1 MKLLLIFGGAVA
13 AVGLFLLATASA
25 DTTFFA
31 QQYPLLLALNAA
43 LAALLAG
50 VVAFQLLAL
59 ARRYRARVFGARLT
73 LRLLMRFA
81 LLAVVPGLIVYA
93 VSVQFIT
100 RSIESWFDV
109 KVDAALEGGITL
121 GQQAIDQT
129 VLDMQAKAR
138 AMALELGGRSAPQI
152 VSQLERL
159 REQAGVQEAT
169 VLTASGRLIASASED
184 VTKLLPDL
192 PGAQLLRQARVN
204 RGYAAVDSAAGRP
217 LSLRVVVPMGP
228 MALSDEARFLQLRQS
243 VAPAFS
249 RSLEAVEAA
258 HRDYRELAI
267 SRDGLKR
274 IYVVTLTFAVLMA
287 LFVAVAVAVTQSNLL
302 AEPLAN
308 LAQATQAVARGDFSR
323 QSPVTSRDE
332 LGVLTESFNSM
343 TRQLA
348 EARRVVEANRLA
360 LEAAKG
366 HLENILANLSAGV
379 LVFDH
384 ELQLTISNR
393 GAAAIL
399 GAEAESFA
407 SRMRELFREHREKS
421 WELELTLK
429 GTGKTLHAR
438 GARLPQATGGG
449 YVAVFDDVTQ
459 LIQAQR
465 ATAWAEVA
473 RRLAHEIK
481 NPLTP
486 IQLSAERLEMKLAE
500 RLPREDAETLRHA
513 TETIVNQV
521 AALKAMVD
529 DFRDY
534 ARMHEIK
541 NPLTPIQLS
550 AERLEMKLAERLP
563 REDAETLRH
572 ATETIV
578 NQVAALKAMVDD
590 FRDYARM
597 PAPEPGR
604 LDLNELVN
612 QVLALYENSTVPIAK
627 RLTDGLPPVWAD
639 SAQIRQVIHNLVQ
652 NAQDA
657 LENVRQSGASP
668 AIEVR
673 TELAGDRVK
682 LAVSDNGAGF
692 PEELMAR
699 IFEPYVTTKPRGTG
713 LGLAIVKK
721 IVDEH
726 HGSVAIE
733 NRPSRG
739 ASVSVLLPLAKA
751 A

>member
-138 AMALELGGRSAPQI
+138 AMALELAGRSAPQI

-192 PGAQLLRQARVN
+192 PGAQLLRQARAN

-274 IYVVTLTFAVLMA
+274 IYVVTLSFAVLMA

-348 EARRVVEANRLA
+348 EARRVVEANRIA

-384 ELQLTISNR
+384 ELRLTISNR

-407 SRMRELFREHREKS
+407 SRMQELFREHGEKS

-449 YVAVFDDVTQ
+449 HVAVFDDVTQ

-473 RRLAHEIK
+473 RRLA
-481 NPLTP
+481 
-486 IQLSAERLEMKLAE
+486 
-500 RLPREDAETLRHA
+500 
-513 TETIVNQV
+513 
-521 AALKAMVD
+521 
-529 DFRDY
+529 
-534 ARMHEIK
+534 HEIK

-657 LENVRQSGASP
+657 LENVRQSRASP

>member
-1 MKLLLIFGGAVA
+1 MKWLVLIGGAVA

-25 DTTFFA
+25 DTTMFA
-31 QQYPLLLALNAA
+31 RHYPLLLGLNAA
-43 LAALLAG
+43 LAALLAAL
-50 VVAFQLLAL
+50 VAIQLVML
-59 ARRYRARVFGARLT
+59 ARRLRARVFGARLT
-73 LRLLMRFA
+73 LRLLLRFA
-81 LLAVVPGLIVYA
+81 ALAVVPGLIVYA
-93 VSVQFIT
+93 VSVQFLT

-109 KVDAALEGGITL
+109 KVDAALEGGINL
-121 GQQAIDQT
+121 GQQVIDQMT
-129 VLDMQAKAR
+129 LDLQSKAG
-138 AMALELGGRSAPQI
+138 AMALELTDRSAPQLAT
-152 VSQLERL
+152 QLERL
-159 REQAGVQEAT
+159 RAQLDVEEA
-169 VLTASGRLIASASED
+169 VLVTGTGRLLASAAKD
-184 VTKLLPDL
+184 VTKLVPELPA
-192 PGAQLLRQARVN
+192 AQALRQARAS
-204 RGYAAVDSAAGRP
+204 RGYTAVDAAVGRP
-217 LSLRVVVPMGP
+217 LALRVVVPVETLG
-228 MALSDEARFLQLRQS
+228 AAGDARYLQLRQS
-243 VAPAFS
+243 VPASFA
-249 RSLEAVEAA
+249 RSAEAVEAA
-258 HRDYRELAI
+258 YRDYRELAI
-267 SRDGLKR
+267 SREGLKR
-274 IYVVTLTFAVLMA
+274 IYVVTLSFALLMA
-287 LFVAVAVAVTQSNLL
+287 LFVAVAVAATQSGLL

-323 QSPVTSRDE
+323 RAPVTSRDE

-343 TRQLA
+343 TRQLE
-348 EARRVVEANRLA
+348 EARRGVESNRVA
-360 LEAAKG
+360 LEAAKAR
-366 HLENILANLSAGV
+366 LESILANLSAGV

-384 ELQLTISNR
+384 ALELSISNH

-399 GAEAESFA
+399 GAERDAFAALMRAHFAEQGD
-407 SRMRELFREHREKS
+407 KD
-421 WELELTLK
+421 WQLELQLK

-438 GARLPQATGGG
+438 GARLPQSTGGG
-449 YVAVFDDVTQ
+449 SVVVFDDITR

-500 RLPREDAETLRHA
+500 RLPREDADTLRRS
-513 TETIVNQV
+513 TETIVHQV

-534 ARMHEIK
+534 AR
-541 NPLTPIQLS
+541 L
-550 AERLEMKLAERLP
+550 
-563 REDAETLRH
+563 
-572 ATETIV
+572 
-578 NQVAALKAMVDD
+578 
-590 FRDYARM
+590 
-597 PAPEPGR
+597 PAPEPAS
-604 LDLNELVN
+604 LDLNQLVS
-612 QVLALYENSTVPIAK
+612 QVLALYEDSSVPIAK
-627 RLTDGLPPVWAD
+627 HLAEPLPPVWAD
-639 SAQIRQVIHNLVQ
+639 GAQIRQVIHNLVQ

-657 LENVRQSGASP
+657 LENLPERRVAA

-673 TELAGDRVK
+673 TELAGDRIR
-682 LAVSDNGAGF
+682 LAVSDNGGGF

-726 HGSVAIE
+726 HGAVTIE